1 MWNFCHDR
9 NSAERRCFE
18 PTVHRPKPL
27 NCTTLL
33 ENWYLSDPAQG
44 GRCKMGT
51 PRGASCDGRF
61 ISVTGTQCPA
71 SVFGRLAGAS
81 AP

>member
-1 MWNFCHDR
+1 MFRANR
-9 NSAERRCFE
+9 SSTE
-18 PTVHRPKPL
+18 TVELYHTFGEL
-27 NCTTLL
+27 VS
-33 ENWYLSDPAQG
+33 LSDPAQG